1 VPASAR
7 ALPVAEPHERLFCPA
22 RRDLEQSRKVFK
34 KQKIENT
41 HNPVFLCVSA
51 TLRDPFFTPRDFPK
65 SKAEVEISKPIS
77 LGN

>member
-1 VPASAR
+1 MSE
-7 ALPVAEPHERLFCPA
+7 L
-22 RRDLEQSRKVFK
+22 
-34 KQKIENT
+34 ENT

-77 LGN
+77 LGHHYKVTDKITKKIAV